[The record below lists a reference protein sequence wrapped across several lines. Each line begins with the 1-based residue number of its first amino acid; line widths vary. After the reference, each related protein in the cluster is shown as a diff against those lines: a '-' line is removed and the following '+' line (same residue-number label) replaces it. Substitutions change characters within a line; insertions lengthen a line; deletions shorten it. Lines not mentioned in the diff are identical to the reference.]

1 MDLCADVG
9 SSVLVESLQMLHV
22 IFDIGMILFTFIYNN
37 AECYGDLQVW
47 TFTFLFANKLRNH
60 SYLLCWPILSKLVD
74 SFSLSQFL
82 PSSRYV
88 FLEKAQEPG
97 CRFFMWLHCVDLW
110 LRCIFML
117 VRFILFIQWKG
128 KRTGP
133 ATVES
138 TCSVLPGLSA
148 QLNLSCIQLCM
159 FEPATCKKDWC
170 VFGCVWVS
178 SCVKIVCHRWHDHI
192 ASNHIVSSCIILPH
206 ARHHWDLEV
215 AAGEVE
221 IQGGIYDLETGHVEF
236 LGQSPAQNILMKSGA
251 TFPAVLRPVQH
262 QASVPQVAPAQVLAA
277 PVQYR
282 AQRFTYVLPA
292 TTRVVQAPAAPAYLQ
307 PAQAAPIPLVQTTWH
322 GVQGNRF
329 IWADRLARGKFSNF
343 TQC

>member
-1 MDLCADVG
+1 MPCWLASAMWPRRPRRSWVPTPRSSRLWTGPSNCSLATNGPDESWCYDVVEFWGTEIGLIASFCEASRDQSWWLLIYSPRGQSLFRSLFRMERWTVQGLKQSRISNIPCLQTRHDVPRNVFHTIDCLLQYSPLIREKVQLSWNRGICALSLVYHLVCWILVAKG
-9 SSVLVESLQMLHV
+9 QGYQEHMTWSWLARVKRKNFSSEPSFGKSFESLKGWFSSAL
-22 IFDIGMILFTFIYNN
+22 
-37 AECYGDLQVW
+37 
-47 TFTFLFANKLRNH
+47 FLF
-60 SYLLCWPILSKLVD
+60 
-74 SFSLSQFL
+74 Q
-82 PSSRYV
+82 
-88 FLEKAQEPG
+88 
-97 CRFFMWLHCVDLW
+97 
-110 LRCIFML
+110 
-117 VRFILFIQWKG
+117 
-128 KRTGP
+128 
-133 ATVES
+133 
-138 TCSVLPGLSA
+138 
-148 QLNLSCIQLCM
+148 
-159 FEPATCKKDWC
+159 
-170 VFGCVWVS
+170 
-178 SCVKIVCHRWHDHI
+178 
-192 ASNHIVSSCIILPH
+192 
-206 ARHHWDLEV
+206 V

-307 PAQAAPIPLVQTTWH
+307 PAQAAPVTLVQTTWH

-329 IWADRLARGKFSNF
+329 IWADRLARGKFCNF

>member
-1 MDLCADVG
+1 MDCSRFEAVKNFQHSLSSNSAWCAEECLPHYWLPAAVQPIDPREG
-9 SSVLVESLQMLHV
+9 STELKSWHLHTFIGIPVYHLVCWILVAKGQGYQEHMTWSWLARVKRKNFSSEPSFGKSFESLKGWFLSA
-22 IFDIGMILFTFIYNN
+22 L
-37 AECYGDLQVW
+37 
-47 TFTFLFANKLRNH
+47 FLF
-60 SYLLCWPILSKLVD
+60 
-74 SFSLSQFL
+74 Q
-82 PSSRYV
+82 
-88 FLEKAQEPG
+88 
-97 CRFFMWLHCVDLW
+97 
-110 LRCIFML
+110 
-117 VRFILFIQWKG
+117 
-128 KRTGP
+128 
-133 ATVES
+133 
-138 TCSVLPGLSA
+138 
-148 QLNLSCIQLCM
+148 
-159 FEPATCKKDWC
+159 
-170 VFGCVWVS
+170 
-178 SCVKIVCHRWHDHI
+178 
-192 ASNHIVSSCIILPH
+192 
-206 ARHHWDLEV
+206 V